1 MADKKTVLVNGGNGG
16 KLVPEAAT
24 VPDELERARDIA
36 RRYRCEF
43 IDLSDFQLHH
53 DLFEKIPVH
62 LMFRYKFVPLDETA
76 DGRLAIAIADP
87 SQLMMIDEISLLL
100 GKRIVTKVSTLK
112 QISDILQKTEQSKRV
127 LEDASEGFTLDVI
140 REDEAGND
148 ETISIDKLTATAGTD
163 MSPIIR
169 LVDTTIFTALQRRA
183 SDIHIE
189 TRDDSVVIK
198 FRIDGVL
205 TNAMPPI
212 GKEHHSTI
220 ISRIKVMSELDIS
233 ERRVPQDGRFRV
245 KYSGRAI
252 DFRVSIMP
260 SIHGEDAVLRVLDKE
275 SMSEKFKKLTLDVV
289 GFDEDDLRRFRR
301 YIKEPYGM
309 VLVTGPTGS
318 GKTTTLYAA
327 VNEIKTDE
335 DKIITI
341 EDPVEYQIRG
351 ITQIPVN
358 EKKGLTFARG
368 LRSILRHDPDKILVG
383 EIRDQETAQIA
394 INSALTGHLVFT
406 TVHANNV
413 VDVLGRF
420 LNMGVEAYNFVS
432 ALNCILAQR
441 LVRTNCEYCT
451 KIVHYDDE
459 ALLAS
464 GLDLAEWRD
473 FDFREGTG
481 CMECGG
487 TVLTVFLG
495 NWIMLSAMRKGTIL
509 LAIVAG
515 FGILALCQ
523 AATGQ
528 TVTIDRA
535 GSGRVFD
542 GVGAISGGGGNSRLL
557 IDYPEPYRSQILDY
571 LFKPNYGASM
581 QILKVEIGADMDSTD
596 GAESSHMHT
605 RNDENYQRGYEW
617 WLMEQAKARNP
628 HIKLAALAWGAPHWV
643 GNGNYWSRDM
653 IDYMIKWIKHAESD
667 HHLTIDYVGGRN
679 EHGYDIQFYKDLKAA
694 LVANGL
700 GDRKSKP

>member
-1 MADKKTVLVNGGNGG
+1 MGMAEKKPALVNGGNGG
-16 KLVPEAAT
+16 KAPEP
-24 VPDELERARDIA
+24 VLSSDELERARDIA

-43 IDLSDFQLHH
+43 VDLSDFQLHH

-62 LMFRYKFVPLDETA
+62 LMFRYNFVPLDETT

-112 QISDILQKTEQSKRV
+112 QISDILKKTEQSKRV

-148 ETISIDKLTATAGTD
+148 ETISIDKLTAAAGD

-245 KYSGRAI
+245 KYNGRAI

-275 SMSEKFKKLTLDVV
+275 SMSEKFRKLTLDVV
-289 GFDEDDLRRFRR
+289 GFDDVDLRRFRR

-368 LRSILRHDPDKILVG
+368 LRSILRHDPDKIMVG
-383 EIRDQETAQIA
+383 EIRDNETAQIA
-394 INSALTGHLVFT
+394 IQSALTGHLVFT

-420 LNMGVEAYNFVS
+420 LNMGVEPYNFVS

-441 LVRTNCEYCT
+441 LVRVICDSCRTA
-451 KIVHYDDE
+451 VHYPPE
-459 ALLAS
+459 LLEAS
-464 GLDLAEWRD
+464 GLDPQQWSQVPLYEGQGCIECA
-473 FDFREGTG
+473 GTG
-481 CMECGG
+481 FRGRTAIHELLD
-487 TVLTVFLG
+487 LTDRIREMILAKKPTSEIRRAAREEGMRFLRE
-495 NWIMLSAMRKGTIL
+495 SALDKVR
-509 LAIVAG
+509 AG
-515 FGILALCQ
+515 FTTLKEINK
-523 AATGQ
+523 
-528 TVTIDRA
+528 VTFIETFR
-535 GSGRVFD
+535 
-542 GVGAISGGGGNSRLL
+542 
-557 IDYPEPYRSQILDY
+557 
-571 LFKPNYGASM
+571 
-581 QILKVEIGADMDSTD
+581 
-596 GAESSHMHT
+596 
-605 RNDENYQRGYEW
+605 
-617 WLMEQAKARNP
+617 
-628 HIKLAALAWGAPHWV
+628 
-643 GNGNYWSRDM
+643 
-653 IDYMIKWIKHAESD
+653 
-667 HHLTIDYVGGRN
+667 
-679 EHGYDIQFYKDLKAA
+679 
-694 LVANGL
+694 
-700 GDRKSKP
+700 